1 MKAIICA
8 KYGSPDVLR
17 LTDVERPM
25 PRPHEV
31 LIKVYATT
39 VTASDCIVRGFKVP
53 VAMWLPMA
61 LAVGFPAPRQPI
73 LGMEFAGE
81 VESVGKEVGA
91 FRKGDRVFGFDRFG
105 FGCHAEYKRIS
116 ASGLVAPKPVTLSDE
131 DAAAIPF
138 GGLLALSFLRRGRLQ
153 NGQRVL
159 IYGASGSIGSSAVQL
174 AKHFGAAV
182 TGVCSTRNVE
192 RVLSLGAD
200 AVIDYTKEDF
210 VTRGERFDLIL
221 NAVGKAK
228 ARLRCE
234 RALNPGGKHVTID
247 DGSPSVSRED
257 LILLKQLAESG
268 ALRPVVDRRYALEE
282 VPEAHRYVETGHKR
296 GSVIIRVAQVAGH
309 HPFG

>member
-8 KYGSPDVLR
+8 TYGSPDVLR
-17 LTDVERPM
+17 LADVERPM
-25 PRPHEV
+25 PRPNDV
-31 LIKVYATT
+31 LIKVLATT

-53 VAMWLPMA
+53 VALWLPMA

-81 VESVGKEVGA
+81 VESVGREVGA
-91 FRKGDRVFGFDRFG
+91 FKRGDRVFGFDRFG

-116 ASGLVAPKPVTLSDE
+116 ESGLVALKPVNLSDE

-138 GGLLALSFLRRGRLQ
+138 GGLLALSFLRKGQLQ
-153 NGQRVL
+153 SGQRVL

-174 AKHFGAAV
+174 AKHAGATV
-182 TGVCSTRNVE
+182 TAVCSTRNVE
-192 RVLSLGAD
+192 RVMSLGAD

-234 RALNPGGKHVTID
+234 RALNPGGRHVTID
-247 DGSPSVSRED
+247 DGSPKASRED

-268 ALRPVVDRRYALEE
+268 ALRPVIDRRYALEE

-296 GSVIIRVAQVAGH
+296 GSVIIRVA
-309 HPFG
+309 